1 MKIIE
6 LKKHVAANKKYHE
19 RLAASLQRLETVR
32 EELWDDLVNLAML
45 GPWREWDEQQPVGTH
60 VTFGA
65 KELVESGDAN
75 LAALLRVH
83 DWICETVSELRGGGG
98 SPMA

>member
-1 MKIIE
+1 MTR
-6 LKKHVAANKKYHE
+6 HHPAVVRQFPE
-19 RLAASLQRLETVR
+19 RLRHLLGATVATTRCSVPGAS
-32 EELWDDLVNLAML
+32 
-45 GPWREWDEQQPVGTH
+45 GWDEQQPVGTH

-83 DWICETVSELRGGGG
+83 DWICETVSELRGGD
-98 SPMA
+98 SPTA